1 MAARYHLATGVC
13 RHSQDAR
20 RRKKELP
27 LRMLVDV
34 DGRATGEIEGQ
45 GIDALAWMLPSGL
58 RDGNVHNST
67 MRALYALDGLS
78 PT

>member
-1 MAARYHLATGVC
+1 
-13 RHSQDAR
+13 
-20 RRKKELP
+20 
-27 LRMLVDV
+27 
-34 DGRATGEIEGQ
+34 
-45 GIDALAWMLPSGL
+45 LAWMLPSGL